1 MVVEGGGRYAPSTG
15 MTSKELCENDDL
27 ASSLTLDPY
36 LSLTT
41 HKMNTRHRPLKADLQ
56 QSCKEIMKRF
66 VEKQNYEKSYR
77 EFSGL
82 APVKS
87 FFVTK
92 LKSQQVIVK
101 DHLFRYLRMFDK
113 DSGFEILPCHRYSM
127 ENEVGAKICA
137 TKSWQKNDKIE
148 YLVGCIAELDAE
160 EEDQLLKPGLNDF
173 SVMYS
178 TRKNCSQL
186 WLGPASFVNHDCRSN
201 CRFVSTGRDTACVRV
216 LRDIEPGEEITC
228 HYGESFFGESNCF
241 CECETCERRKQGAFK
256 PKDGIKSPQHVKG
269 YRLRDTD
276 DRLTR
281 LKSDPLERERPSA
294 QMTGAALYGNENWNI
309 RDGNLKKNAE
319 LLKAGELK
327 RRGITRYDAELLLS
341 QGLKLPEPRVPSTR
355 KLPIK
360 ASKTVL
366 NDINLK
372 MAQSKKLP
380 QRDKNGCFLRNG
392 RMSGSKHTSQQ
403 CEEEIPKVAAK
414 IKSPNK
420 RMSFCFE
427 ELDHPEFD
435 HEELDSIVE
444 QACRICE
451 DTVEQEE
458 TKTLTQNE
466 ETNIDSCLN
475 VDINMNSSPSICRTR
490 SRKTDSRTNS
500 VMDRETALKRSL
512 INNQRCSPRFK
523 SRGSVSIDKDLVS
536 RVKTEPCED
545 KPQCRNSPRLIPKT
559 EPCEEKSQIKVSPK
573 LVPKT
578 ESCEEKPQ
586 CRISPK
592 LIPKTEPCEEK
603 QEVKTSPKLISKT
616 ETNKEDVKSEM
627 EDEELKQQSEQLDIS
642 ISGTFELHCDTDSLQ
657 GQSSGQSDS
666 FIGQGHIDSPL
677 SHSNSESLQGQNHKN
692 KGLKNIQ
699 SDISKKAPVRQS
711 PRLHRKR
718 DTESSLCEKPEA
730 AKDLSE
736 KLKREVKT
744 ENDEGLTTLEES
756 FIDVCSFS
764 DEQQEDSLANRL
776 KSEIHHKTDDE
787 DEDGETSDQEP
798 VDNMFESFESI
809 IKNVTPPRKLG
820 SQPQSDKKFDKSYSD
835 QCLRLLNKS
844 KNREKKR
851 KLSYSIMSSPETSPD
866 KKIPKLT
873 IKMRRDPILETMEE
887 SLSTA
892 KRIEDELESQIQLEN
907 HMLKQHCHR
916 RRRRSSGKTSPRSPV
931 NSAHSPTHSSKSPIA
946 PSTFYPL
953 SNNHSF
959 PKKLRLKLGDTS
971 FSISIPQP
979 NDFSQIQTSPE

>member
-1 MVVEGGGRYAPSTG
+1 
-15 MTSKELCENDDL
+15 
-27 ASSLTLDPY
+27 
-36 LSLTT
+36 
-41 HKMNTRHRPLKADLQ
+41 MN
-56 QSCKEIMKRF
+56 
-66 VEKQNYEKSYR
+66 KQEYT
-77 EFSGL
+77 FS
-82 APVKS
+82 
-87 FFVTK
+87 
-92 LKSQQVIVK
+92 
-101 DHLFRYLRMFDK
+101 
-113 DSGFEILPCHRYSM
+113 
-127 ENEVGAKICA
+127 
-137 TKSWQKNDKIE
+137 
-148 YLVGCIAELDAE
+148 
-160 EEDQLLKPGLNDF
+160 
-173 SVMYS
+173 
-178 TRKNCSQL
+178 
-186 WLGPASFVNHDCRSN
+186 
-201 CRFVSTGRDTACVRV
+201 
-216 LRDIEPGEEITC
+216 
-228 HYGESFFGESNCF
+228 
-241 CECETCERRKQGAFK
+241 
-256 PKDGIKSPQHVKG
+256 
-269 YRLRDTD
+269 
-276 DRLTR
+276 
-281 LKSDPLERERPSA
+281 
-294 QMTGAALYGNENWNI
+294 ENWNI

-341 QGLKLPEPRVPSTR
+341 QGLKLPEPRAPSTR

-380 QRDKNGCFLRNG
+380 QRDKNGCFLKNG

-466 ETNIDSCLN
+466 ETNVDSCSN
-475 VDINMNSSPSICRTR
+475 VDINMNSSPTICRTR
-490 SRKTDSRTNS
+490 SRKTDLRTNS
-500 VMDRETALKRSL
+500 IMNRDTGLKHSP

-536 RVKTEPCED
+536 QIKTEPCED

-559 EPCEEKSQIKVSPK
+559 EPCEEKSKIKYSPK
-573 LVPKT
+573 LEHKT
-578 ESCEEKPQ
+578 ESCEEKPEF
-586 CRISPK
+586 RISPK
-592 LIPKTEPCEEK
+592 LIPKNEPCEEK

-616 ETNKEDVKSEM
+616 ETKKQDVNSEDD
-627 EDEELKQQSEQLDIS
+627 DEESKQQSEQLDIS
-642 ISGTFELHCDTDSLQ
+642 ISGTFELHCDTHSFQ
-657 GQSSGQSDS
+657 GQSSGHTDS
-666 FIGQGHIDSPL
+666 FIGQGHIETPHC
-677 SHSNSESLQGQNHKN
+677 HSNTESLQGQNHKN

-699 SDISKKAPVRQS
+699 GDISKKAPVRQS

-730 AKDLSE
+730 AKDLSD
-736 KLKREVKT
+736 KLKHEVKT

-776 KSEIHHKTDDE
+776 KSQIHHKTDDE
-787 DEDGETSDQEP
+787 DETSDQEP

-820 SQPQSDKKFDKSYSD
+820 SHPQSDKKFDKSYSD

>member
-41 HKMNTRHRPLKADLQ
+41 HKMNSRHRPMKTDLQ

-66 VEKQNYEKSYR
+66 VEKQNYEKAYR
-77 EFSGL
+77 EFSAL

-160 EEDQLLKPGLNDF
+160 EEEQLLKPGLNDF

-341 QGLKLPEPRVPSTR
+341 QGLKLPEPRVPVTR

-360 ASKTVL
+360 SSKSVL
-366 NDINLK
+366 NDLNLK

-380 QRDKNGCFLRNG
+380 QRDKNGCFLKCG
-392 RMSGSKHTSQQ
+392 RMSGSKLASQQ

-458 TKTLTQNE
+458 TKTLNQND
-466 ETNIDSCLN
+466 ETN

-500 VMDRETALKRSL
+500 IMDRDTVLKHSPN
-512 INNQRCSPRFK
+512 NNQRCSPRFK
-523 SRGSVSIDKDLVS
+523 SRGSVSIDKDLIS
-536 RVKTEPCED
+536 RVKTEPCEE
-545 KPQCRNSPRLIPKT
+545 KPQFRNSPKLMPKT
-559 EPCEEKSQIKVSPK
+559 EPCEEKLQF
-573 LVPKT
+573 
-578 ESCEEKPQ
+578 
-586 CRISPK
+586 RISPK

-603 QEVKTSPKLISKT
+603 QEVKNSPKLISKT
-616 ETNKEDVKSEM
+616 ETKKQDVKLEM
-627 EDEELKQQSEQLDIS
+627 EEKDDESKQQSEQLDIS

-657 GQSSGQSDS
+657 GQSSGHTDS
-666 FIGQGHIDSPL
+666 FIGQDHIETPL
-677 SHSNSESLQGQNHKN
+677 SHSNSETLQGQNHKS

-736 KLKREVKT
+736 KLKRDVKS
-744 ENDEGLTTLEES
+744 ESDEGLTMLEEN

-776 KSEIHHKTDDE
+776 KSEIHHKTDDA
-787 DEDGETSDQEP
+787 DETSDQEP

-820 SQPQSDKKFDKSYSD
+820 TQQPSDKKFDKSYSD

-892 KRIEDELESQIQLEN
+892 KRIEDELESQIQIEN
-907 HMLKQHCHR
+907 HMLKQSCHR
-916 RRRRSSGKTSPRSPV
+916 RRRRSSGKTSPRSPI

-953 SNNHSF
+953 SNSHSF

-979 NDFSQIQTSPE
+979 NDFSQIQNSPE